1 MMTASFTESCL
12 LQRFSAVA
20 AEGIASVA
28 RQSIVRSLFR
38 HLQGDS
44 ADKEFEDMACTR

>member
-12 LQRFSAVA
+12 LQRFSARG
-20 AEGIASVA
+20 AEGIASIA
-28 RQSIVRSLFR
+28 RPSIVRSLFR
-38 HLQGDS
+38 QFQGDS